1 MRFVLNLS
9 RRLSLADRVQ
19 LFSLVVKGTVVDTL
33 ADVDPALRRE
43 ILRNAAESFLAE
55 DDARRQVETKV
66 DPKLTLTT
74 THRSLL
80 RNRHAVPGKWRR

>member
-9 RRLSLADRVQ
+9 RRLNLADRVQ
-19 LFSLVVKGTVVDTL
+19 LFTLVVKGTVVDTL

-55 DDARRQVETKV
+55 DDARRQAEPKV
-66 DPKLTLTT
+66 DPKLTLTR

-80 RNRHAVPGKWRR
+80 RNRQPVPGKRRR

>member
-9 RRLSLADRVQ
+9 RRLNLADRVQ

-33 ADVDPALRRE
+33 SDVDPALRRE

-66 DPKLTLTT
+66 DPKLTLAT

-80 RNRHAVPGKWRR
+80 RNRHAVPGRRRR